1 MPELIR
7 EYIPVASIRME
18 VSINMNLQSSDIFHV
33 VLAVVKVPT
42 IVVISVCVIV
52 IVLLPFVSSVST
64 L

>member
-52 IVLLPFVSSVST
+52 IVLFASQENFH
-64 L
+64 